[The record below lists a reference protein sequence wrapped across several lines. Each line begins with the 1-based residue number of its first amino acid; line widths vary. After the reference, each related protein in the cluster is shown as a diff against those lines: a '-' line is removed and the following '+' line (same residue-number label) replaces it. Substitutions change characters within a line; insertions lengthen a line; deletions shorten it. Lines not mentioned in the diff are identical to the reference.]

1 MIFLPGAEDYIDIHT
16 HGAGALSGIFSVEVL
31 MAHEEKKPA
40 TLPGIA
46 YTYGI
51 HPWYL
56 DDSNH
61 DRLISAVIKLTAD
74 PLVIALG
81 EAGFDKIKGPSME
94 LQRKT
99 FEEQIIISEE
109 RRKPLVVHCVRSWD
123 ELLSAHKKLK
133 PEMPWLVH
141 GFRGKADLALQL
153 ISKGMY
159 LSFWFDFVMRPEA
172 EVLIRRLPA
181 GRLFLETDGADISI
195 VDIYNKVS
203 ADLEIGVNELK
214 KQVLSNFKELF
225 NVKE

>member
-1 MIFLPGAEDYIDIHT
+1 
-16 HGAGALSGIFSVEVL
+16 
-31 MAHEEKKPA
+31 
-40 TLPGIA
+40 
-46 YTYGI
+46 
-51 HPWYL
+51 
-56 DDSNH
+56 
-61 DRLISAVIKLTAD
+61 
-74 PLVIALG
+74 LG

-123 ELLSAHKKLK
+123 ELLLAHKKLK